1 MRESGLENLH
11 HFGSITFSHDYAK
24 QNLLERNRQIFFNK
38 FGIDSWVDC
47 NIDFEIVNAIEYDQ
61 SRHKDIL
68 VLCTSC
74 GGTILQIKNR
84 FRENGFTD
92 VTVWSLT
99 ENPKYVPDLKT
110 VSDYAS
116 YGSFENVQDIYK
128 DKLFDYIIIE
138 VDLQNINHP
147 AALLQNVT
155 KILQDDGQMVLAVA
169 NESFYLNLFNLLNGN
184 VVCNVHKINRF
195 SFNVEKL
202 HDFIANEGFGY
213 LKLYYSRVPIPDEH
227 RSFVENLKN
236 ISPVENKELLEQIYT
251 TRRVLFSAKGKE
263 KLKNVL
269 LYPGYDF
276 WLHDAVFNDNKIG
289 NFLGVDTGKNVW
301 AVLRDEFSK
310 RRFNIRTVDKGSIA
324 QSDCIIFCDAPKSY
338 TNPIFKSIYHQVH
351 RGEGFFKECL
361 ECGKKNNMALILMEP
376 PFVMPENYDINFHK
390 QVSVIFTYVD
400 DLVDNVKYFKY
411 FYPQP
416 SPFKNPYAI
425 NYADKKMY
433 TLVAGNKFSN
443 MPGELYSERRKSIE
457 YFDSNLRESFDLYG
471 PGWETCGYQCYK
483 GQVAGKLAALSQ
495 YKYCI
500 CYENG
505 AVNGYITEKIFD
517 CFFAG
522 CVPVYLGAPNIA
534 EYIPANTFIDA
545 RMFSDYEEMHRYISS
560 IGESEYNTYL
570 DNINRFLHSEAFQKF
585 TYVHFAHTILQ
596 VLEKILII
604 G

>member
-84 FRENGFTD
+84 FRENGFTG

-236 ISPVENKELLEQIYT
+236 IL
-251 TRRVLFSAKGKE
+251 
-263 KLKNVL
+263 
-269 LYPGYDF
+269 
-276 WLHDAVFNDNKIG
+276 
-289 NFLGVDTGKNVW
+289 
-301 AVLRDEFSK
+301 
-310 RRFNIRTVDKGSIA
+310 
-324 QSDCIIFCDAPKSY
+324 
-338 TNPIFKSIYHQVH
+338 
-351 RGEGFFKECL
+351 
-361 ECGKKNNMALILMEP
+361 
-376 PFVMPENYDINFHK
+376 
-390 QVSVIFTYVD
+390 
-400 DLVDNVKYFKY
+400 
-411 FYPQP
+411 
-416 SPFKNPYAI
+416 
-425 NYADKKMY
+425 
-433 TLVAGNKFSN
+433 
-443 MPGELYSERRKSIE
+443 
-457 YFDSNLRESFDLYG
+457 
-471 PGWETCGYQCYK
+471 
-483 GQVAGKLAALSQ
+483 
-495 YKYCI
+495 
-500 CYENG
+500 
-505 AVNGYITEKIFD
+505 
-517 CFFAG
+517 
-522 CVPVYLGAPNIA
+522 
-534 EYIPANTFIDA
+534 
-545 RMFSDYEEMHRYISS
+545 
-560 IGESEYNTYL
+560 
-570 DNINRFLHSEAFQKF
+570 
-585 TYVHFAHTILQ
+585 
-596 VLEKILII
+596 
-604 G
+604 